1 LTPAERPILVTG
13 AHRSGTTW
21 VGRILAAS
29 TSPQL
34 GYLWEPF
41 NPRHRPGT
49 FPVRF
54 PHYFEYLCAENGG
67 PYTEPLSDALAF
79 RYRPVPELRSL
90 RSPKDAARMARDWA
104 RFARD
109 RRRCAAALVKDPI
122 ALFSSEWLA
131 ATFGMRVV
139 VMIRHP
145 AAFAVSIRRR
155 NWRHRFADFLDQ
167 PLLMRDFLAQHE
179 RELRAA
185 ADRRPD
191 ILDEAILL
199 WNVLYSAV
207 ATFQDRHPDWTFVR
221 HEDVAASPLE
231 RYRELYDGLELQWTP
246 AVERVVRE
254 TSSASNPGE
263 ARRADAIRRASAAQV
278 RAWTSHMSAAD
289 AERVRRGTD
298 PLWRRYYDDGD
309 W

>member
-1 LTPAERPILVTG
+1 M
-13 AHRSGTTW
+13 
-21 VGRILAAS
+21 GRVLAAS
-29 TSPQL
+29 TSPPL

-54 PHYFEYLCAENGG
+54 PRYFEYLCAENGA
-67 PYTEPLSDALAF
+67 PYVEPLRAALGF
-79 RYRPVPELRSL
+79 RYRPGAELRSL
-90 RSPKDAARMARDWA
+90 HSPKDAARMARDWA

-167 PLLMRDFLAQHE
+167 PLLMRDFLAPHE
-179 RELRAA
+179 QELRAA

-207 ATFQDRHPDWTFVR
+207 ATFQERHPDWVFVR

-231 RYRELYDGLELQWTP
+231 RYRALYDRLGLRWTR
-246 AVERVVRE
+246 AVEQVVRE

-263 ARRADAIRRASAAQV
+263 ARRADAIRRPSAAQV
-278 RAWTSHMSAAD
+278 RAWTSHLSAGES
-289 AERVRRGTD
+289 ERVRRGTD
-298 PLWRRYYDDGD
+298 PLWRRYYDDAD

>member
-21 VGRILAAS
+21 VGRVLAAS
-29 TSPQL
+29 TSPPL

-54 PHYFEYLCAENGG
+54 PRYFEYLCAENGG
-67 PYTEPLSDALAF
+67 PYVEPMTATLRF
-79 RYRPVPELRSL
+79 RYRPGAELRSL
-90 RSPKDAARMARDWA
+90 RSPKDAARMGRDWA

-109 RRRCAAALVKDPI
+109 RRQAAAALVKDPI

-131 ATFGMRVV
+131 ETFGMRVV

-155 NWRHRFADFLDQ
+155 NWRHRFGDFLDQ
-167 PLLMRDFLAQHE
+167 PLLMRDFLGPHE
-179 RELRAA
+179 VRLRAA
-185 ADRRPD
+185 AERRPD

-207 ATFQDRHPDWTFVR
+207 ATLQERHPDWIYVR
-221 HEDVAASPLE
+221 HEDVAASPVD
-231 RYRELYDGLELQWTP
+231 RFRELYSGLGLEWTAPVEQLVQDTSAAENP
-246 AVERVVRE
+246 AQA
-254 TSSASNPGE
+254 T
-263 ARRADAIRRASAAQV
+263 RADAIRRASASQV
-278 RAWTSHMSAAD
+278 RAWTSQLSAEET
-289 AERVRRGTD
+289 ERVRRGTD
-298 PLWRRYYDDGD
+298 PLWRRYYADGD

>member
-21 VGRILAAS
+21 VGRVLAAS
-29 TSPQL
+29 TSPRL

-54 PHYFEYLCAENGG
+54 PRYFEYLCAENGR
-67 PYTEPLSDALAF
+67 PYVEPLTGALGF
-79 RYRPVPELRSL
+79 RYRPGAELHSL

-109 RRRCAAALVKDPI
+109 RRRGAAALVKDPI
-122 ALFSSEWLA
+122 ALYSSEWLA

-167 PLLMRDFLAQHE
+167 PLLMRDFLAPHE
-179 RELRAA
+179 PELRAA
-185 ADRRPD
+185 AERRPD

-199 WNVLYSAV
+199 WNVLYAAV
-207 ATFQDRHPDWTFVR
+207 ATLQERHPDWIFVR
-221 HEDVAASPLE
+221 HEDVAASPVE
-231 RYRELYDGLELQWTP
+231 RFRELYRDLGLEWTAP
-246 AVERVVRE
+246 VERLVRG
-254 TSSASNPGE
+254 TSSASNPGG
-263 ARRADAIRRASAAQV
+263 ARRADAIRRASASQV
-278 RAWTSHMSAAD
+278 RAWTSQLSPEATA
-289 AERVRRGTD
+289 RVRGGTE

>member
-21 VGRILAAS
+21 VGRVLAAS
-29 TSPQL
+29 TNPPL

-54 PHYFEYLCAENGG
+54 PRYFEYLCAENGP
-67 PYTEPLSDALAF
+67 PYVEPMGAALAF
-79 RYRPVPELRSL
+79 RYRPGAELRSL
-90 RSPKDAARMARDWA
+90 RSPKDAARMGRDWA
-104 RFARD
+104 RFDRD
-109 RRRCAAALVKDPI
+109 RRRVSAALMKDPI

-167 PLLMRDFLAQHE
+167 PLLMRDFLGPHE
-179 RELRAA
+179 TELRAA
-185 ADRRPD
+185 AQRRPA

-199 WNVLYSAV
+199 WNVLYGAV
-207 ATFQDRHPDWTFVR
+207 ARLQERHPDWIFVR
-221 HEDVAASPLE
+221 HEDVAAAPVE
-231 RYRELYDGLELQWTP
+231 RFRELYAGLGLEWTP
-246 AVERVVRE
+246 PVERLVRE
-254 TSSASNPGE
+254 TSSAENPGE
-263 ARRADAIRRASAAQV
+263 VGRADSIRRASASQV
-278 RAWTSHMSAAD
+278 RAWTAQLSAEET
-289 AERVRRGTD
+289 ERVRSGTE
-298 PLWRRYYDDGD
+298 PLWRRSYADGD

>member
-21 VGRILAAS
+21 VGRVLAAS
-29 TSPQL
+29 ESPPL

-54 PHYFEYLCAENGG
+54 PRYFEYLCSENGA
-67 PYTEPLSDALAF
+67 PYVEPLRAALAF
-79 RYRPVPELRSL
+79 RYRPGAELRSL
-90 RSPKDAARMARDWA
+90 HGPKDAARMARDWV

-167 PLLMRDFLAQHE
+167 PLLMRDFLAPHE
-179 RELRAA
+179 PQLRAA
-185 ADRRPD
+185 AERRPA

-199 WNVLYSAV
+199 WNVLYSTV
-207 ATFQDRHPDWTFVR
+207 ATFQERHPDWIYLR
-221 HEDVAASPLE
+221 HEDVSVSPLE
-231 RYRELYDGLELQWTP
+231 RYRDLYRSLGLAWTP
-246 AVERVVRE
+246 PVERLVRE
-254 TSSASNPGE
+254 TSSASNPGD

-278 RAWTSHMSAAD
+278 RAWTAHLSPEET
-289 AERVRRGTD
+289 ERVRRGTE
-298 PLWRRYYDDGD
+298 PLWRRFYDDGD

>member
-1 LTPAERPILVTG
+1 LTPTERPILVTG

-21 VGRILAAS
+21 VGRVLAAS
-29 TSPQL
+29 TSPRL

-54 PHYFEYLCAENGG
+54 PRYFEYLCAENGT
-67 PYTEPLSDALAF
+67 PYVEPLRAALAF
-79 RYRPVPELRSL
+79 RYRPGAELRSL
-90 RSPKDAARMARDWA
+90 GGPRDAARMARDWA

-131 ATFGMRVV
+131 DTFGMQVV

-155 NWRHRFADFLDQ
+155 NWRHRFGDFLDQ
-167 PLLMRDFLAQHE
+167 PLLMRDFLAPRE
-179 RELRAA
+179 PELRAA
-185 ADRRPD
+185 AERRPD

-199 WNVLYSAV
+199 WNVLYDAV
-207 ATFQDRHPDWTFVR
+207 ATFQERHPDWHFVR
-221 HEDVAASPLE
+221 HEDVAASPLD
-231 RYRELYDGLELQWTP
+231 RYRELYGRLGLEWTP
-246 AVERVVRE
+246 AVERLVRE
-254 TSSASNPGE
+254 TSSESNPGE

-278 RAWTSHMSAAD
+278 RAWTSQLSAGET
-289 AERVRRGTD
+289 ERVRAGTD

>member
-21 VGRILAAS
+21 VGRVLAAS
-29 TSPQL
+29 TSPRL

-54 PHYFEYLCAENGG
+54 PRYFEYLCAENGADYAG
-67 PYTEPLSDALAF
+67 PLRDALAF
-79 RYRPVPELRSL
+79 RYRAGAELRTL
-90 RSPKDAARMARDWA
+90 RSPKDAARMGRDWA

-131 ATFGMRVV
+131 TTFGMRVV

-155 NWRHRFADFLDQ
+155 DWRHRFGDFLDQ
-167 PLLMRDFLAQHE
+167 PLLMRDFLAPHE
-179 RELRAA
+179 PQLRAA
-185 ADRRPD
+185 AEGRPD

-207 ATFQDRHPDWTFVR
+207 ATFQERHPDWIFVR
-221 HEDVAASPLE
+221 HEDVAARPLE
-231 RYRELYDGLELQWTP
+231 RYRELYGRLELEWTP
-246 AVERVVRE
+246 PVERLVRD
-254 TSSASNPGE
+254 TSSAANPGQ
-263 ARRADAIRRASAAQV
+263 ARRADAIRRASASQV
-278 RAWTSHMSAAD
+278 RAWTSQLTAEEAAH
-289 AERVRRGTD
+289 VRRGTD

>member
-1 LTPAERPILVTG
+1 V
-13 AHRSGTTW
+13 
-21 VGRILAAS
+21 LAAS
-29 TSPQL
+29 TSPRL

-54 PHYFEYLCAENGG
+54 PRYFEYLCSENGA
-67 PYTEPLSDALAF
+67 PCVEPLRASLGF
-79 RYRPVPELRSL
+79 RYRPGAELRSL
-90 RSPKDAARMARDWA
+90 RSPKDAARMGRDWA

-131 ATFGMRVV
+131 ETFGMRVV

-167 PLLMRDFLAQHE
+167 PLLMRDFLAPHE
-179 RELRAA
+179 PQLRAA
-185 ADRRPD
+185 AGRRPD

-199 WNVLYSAV
+199 WNVLYETV
-207 ATFQDRHPDWTFVR
+207 ATFQERHPDWIFVR

-231 RYRELYDGLELQWTP
+231 RYRELYGGLGLQWTP
-246 AVERVVRE
+246 AVERLVRE
-254 TSSASNPGE
+254 TSSDANPGE

-278 RAWTSHMSAAD
+278 RAWTTQLSPGE

-298 PLWRRYYDDGD
+298 PLWRRFYGDGD